1 MEEQQKLTSPDAPR
15 ERGKTWIVFSAFI
28 AILAAMVVFA
38 IVFRGA
44 SGKLNS
50 PDNVERPE
58 VMLSDEPIDTEN
70 ITPEPTVMPTQT
82 AATPAPTQQEY
93 LKTAVIVN
101 GRRYVVMSSLQAAED
116 LMMNVSGYFEN
127 MLPVNAVTEL
137 VTDVELKQADQNDET
152 TDYDSAFSLFTG
164 EDTPLKF
171 VSKVAVIED
180 GVLSHKDNVHNDSN
194 IQEGTRIVN
203 TLGRDGIERRM
214 RSDEYVNGVLS
225 KKGETETYTVME
237 PLDGDISI
245 GTMKI
250 PFQYTGDPNYGDK
263 PDMGEYVILEPPVK
277 GKIIR
282 YFGPTEESFHPG
294 IDIQVPA
301 KTQATAACKGVVVSV
316 IERGALGIQI
326 EIQHDKSVTT
336 RYARIYETNVSV
348 GDLVMAGDAIGSIKS
363 TDTVAY
369 LHFELRVDGIAY
381 NPLKILSENDIKA

>member
-58 VMLSDEPIDTEN
+58 VMLSDEPIDPEN

-101 GRRYVVMSSLQAAED
+101 GRRYVVMSSLQAAEE

-180 GVLSHKDNVHNDSN
+180 GMLSHNEHNDSN
-194 IQEGTRIVN
+194 SHEGTRIVK

>member
-1 MEEQQKLTSPDAPR
+1 MEEQQKLTSPEAPK
-15 ERGKTWIVFSAFI
+15 ERGKTWMVFLTFI
-28 AILAAMVVFA
+28 AILAAMTVFA
-38 IVFRGA
+38 IVFRSA
-44 SGKLNS
+44 SGKLDS
-50 PDNVERPE
+50 PDNVRRPE
-58 VMLSDEPIDTEN
+58 VMLSDEPYDPESM
-70 ITPEPTVMPTQT
+70 TPTPTVLPTQT
-82 AATPAPTQQEY
+82 ADTPAPTHQAF
-93 LKTAVIVN
+93 LKTAIVIN
-101 GRRYVVMSSLQAAED
+101 GKRYAVLSSLQAAED

-164 EDTPLKF
+164 ENTPLRF
-171 VSKVAVIED
+171 VSKVATIED
-180 GVLSHKDNVHNDSN
+180 GVLSHKDNVHEDSS
-194 IQEGTRIVN
+194 IQEGMRIVN
-203 TLGRDGIERRM
+203 ILGRDGVERRM

-237 PLDGDISI
+237 PIDGDISV
-245 GTMKI
+245 GTMKVL
-250 PFQYTGDPNYGDK
+250 PGYKGDSDYGDM
-263 PDMGEYVILEPPVK
+263 PNIGEYVILDPPVK

-316 IERGALGIQI
+316 VERGALGIQI

-363 TDTVAY
+363 ADTVAY